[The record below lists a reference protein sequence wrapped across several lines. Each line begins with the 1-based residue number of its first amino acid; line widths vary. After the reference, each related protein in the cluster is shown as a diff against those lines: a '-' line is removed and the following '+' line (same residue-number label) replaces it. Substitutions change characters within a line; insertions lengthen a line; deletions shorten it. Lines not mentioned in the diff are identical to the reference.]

1 MKIGVCYRITESGF
15 ITAEDY
21 DEAIHDLM
29 KAKEQL
35 KPDGNS
41 CAVCGDGG
49 HQAWECHHNP
59 LVIARRTAKE
69 LATYRCFHCGQSFV
83 GHDEAA
89 EHFGKRDEREHP
101 VCQD

>member
-1 MKIGVCYRITESGF
+1 MKIGVCYRGEIGGF

-21 DEAIHDLM
+21 DEAINNLM
-29 KAKEQL
+29 EAKKQL

-41 CAVCGDGG
+41 CLVCGASC

-59 LVIARRTAKE
+59 LAMARRDAKE
-69 LATYRCFHCGQSFV
+69 LATYRCFHCGQSFM